1 MASFVDTNIFIHFLL
16 RFDPDPFARCRKL
29 LAGAEEGKLDL
40 ETSAMTIAELIWFLA
55 RPPVRMRPPQ
65 IRGQIEPLLTLRG
78 LRVPEKDLVFQ
89 ALALYT
95 STGIGFI
102 DAYNAAIMRKRGL
115 DRIYSYDTDFDSVPG
130 ITRTE
135 P

>member
-16 RFDPDPFARCRKL
+16 RFDPGRFARCRQL

-55 RPPVRMRPPQ
+55 RPPVRMGPPE
-65 IRGQIEPLLTLRG
+65 IRGHIEPLLTLRG
-78 LRVPEKDLVFQ
+78 LRVPEKDLVIQ
-89 ALALYT
+89 ALALYA

-115 DRIYSYDTDFDSVPG
+115 DRVYSYDTDFDKVPG
-130 ITRTE
+130 ITRVE